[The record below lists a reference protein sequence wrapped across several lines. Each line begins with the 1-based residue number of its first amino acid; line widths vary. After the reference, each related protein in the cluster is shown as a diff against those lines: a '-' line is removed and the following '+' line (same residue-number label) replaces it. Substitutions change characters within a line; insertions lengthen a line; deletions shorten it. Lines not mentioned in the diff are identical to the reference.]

1 MGKNKLGSFQ
11 VRFYS
16 SKPLCL
22 PQIELTTV
30 YKDKSEAKVVR
41 TPAVKWQLILAYSDI
56 VGSNR

>member
-41 TPAVKWQLILAYSDI
+41 TPAVK
-56 VGSNR
+56 